1 MSEDLIVTRKKRAL
15 SGDMDTKNYSA
26 TEELGFEDFEA
37 MAKAVLRQRKIS
49 ATVLNHLTPQFAEHD
64 KLKQNQPEKQRVD
77 KNKPP
82 KKQSPQENT
91 LQITEQ
97 QEITEQQGALH
108 PGSSGQPGDVI
119 GIDADV
125 FDSVLI
131 GLAQL
136 IDGQRRFADE
146 FGLKQDLVFSTDLA
160 DIQKRGSSAVLRDWL
175 TGTNPDAS
183 SQLDAL
189 FEDLAFHQSC
199 LLASLD
205 TITRRTIKYLGPELT
220 VKGVSGLSK
229 LGPIWPHYRKRNRK
243 IAADQQARYKVII
256 APGVAFGYAKAKEKM
271 LRKSMKKSV
280 KNKH

>member
-1 MSEDLIVTRKKRAL
+1 VV
-15 SGDMDTKNYSA
+15 G
-26 TEELGFEDFEA
+26 
-37 MAKAVLRQRKIS
+37 V
-49 ATVLNHLTPQFAEHD
+49 
-64 KLKQNQPEKQRVD
+64 
-77 KNKPP
+77 
-82 KKQSPQENT
+82 
-91 LQITEQ
+91 
-97 QEITEQQGALH
+97 
-108 PGSSGQPGDVI
+108 
-119 GIDADV
+119 DADV

-146 FGLKQDLVFSTDLA
+146 FGLKQDLVFSADLA

-189 FEDLAFHQSC
+189 FEDLAFHQSS
-199 LLASLD
+199 LLSSLD
-205 TITRRTIKYLGPELT
+205 TIARRTIKYLGPELT
-220 VKGVSGLSK
+220 EKGISGLSK
-229 LGPIWPHYRKRNRK
+229 LGPVWPHYRKRNQK

-256 APGVAFGYAKAKEKM
+256 APGVAFGYARAKEKL

>member
-15 SGDMDTKNYSA
+15 SGNMDNKNYSA

-49 ATVLNHLTPQFAEHD
+49 ATVLNHLTPQFAEFE
-64 KLKQNQPEKQRVD
+64 KREQNRPGPRITKQEQLSQSQSAQQNTQPYTHNQ
-77 KNKPP
+77 
-82 KKQSPQENT
+82 S
-91 LQITEQ
+91 
-97 QEITEQQGALH
+97 
-108 PGSSGQPGDVI
+108 GDVV

-125 FDSVLI
+125 FDSVLL

-146 FGLKQDLVFSTDLA
+146 FGLKQDLVFSADLA
-160 DIQKRGSSAVLRDWL
+160 DIQKRGSSTVLRDWL

-189 FEDLAFHQSC
+189 FEDLAFHQSS

-220 VKGVSGLSK
+220 RKGVSGLSK
-229 LGPIWPHYRKRNRK
+229 LGPMWPHYRKRNQK
-243 IAADQQARYKVII
+243 IATDEQGRYKVII
-256 APGVAFGYAKAKEKM
+256 APGVAYGYAKAKEKL
-271 LRKSMKKSV
+271 LRKSMKKSI
-280 KNKH
+280 KNKP